1 ALNALRAASRG
12 QVQRSLNTLYGS
24 VLSTLCLTV
33 PAVLLIGEL
42 TGTKVILGLDPLEM
56 VLLGLTLLLIRPTIG
71 KFTQLDGLMLLVVFV
86 FWIALQV
93 I

>member
-1 ALNALRAASRG
+1 VPSISWKRSQAFQPPAKAALFHGNCRAA
-12 QVQRSLNTLYGS
+12 
-24 VLSTLCLTV
+24 
-33 PAVLLIGEL
+33 
-42 TGTKVILGLDPLEM
+42 GTKVILGLDPLEM
-56 VLLGLTLLLIRPTIG
+56 VLLGLTLLLIRPTLG

>member
-1 ALNALRAASRG
+1 
-12 QVQRSLNTLYGS
+12 
-24 VLSTLCLTV
+24 
-33 PAVLLIGEL
+33 
-42 TGTKVILGLDPLEM
+42 M